1 MLDIINFIFLIVVLI
16 IIVLAIYFI
25 KQQIDLYNAEI
36 LKIKNDIYYLAG
48 EKYQNQQIE
57 EKIKEIKNLDIN
69 DLKCNIKSNQKE
81 ENTDKD
87 EKQNQKTEEIKEM
100 EKQDEK
106 TKETEIKEEVNDNQ
120 EELKTES
127 INESEMNIKKILTDN
142 MTIDPGYEKEIM
154 NNSTNDN
161 NYESFLNFINANLS
175 DDDKNDSVNED
186 HIIDY
191 EPPEEKD
198 NILTSEDHVIDSLS
212 CDISIDFFNN
222 ENIKESGY
230 NKSSEESE
238 NLTNSFDDFSDFAEK
253 ERKKKEEKY
262 KDIINNEDLKQI
274 KMADLREMVKF
285 FNITLDKI
293 IIKYKKEELYNLIK
307 NKIQK

>member
-1 MLDIINFIFLIVVLI
+1 MLNIINFIFLIVVLI

-48 EKYQNQQIE
+48 EKYQNRQIE

-69 DLKCNIKSNQKE
+69 DLKNNIKNKE
-81 ENTDKD
+81 D
-87 EKQNQKTEEIKEM
+87 EKQKPKAEEIKEM
-100 EKQDEK
+100 EEQEKQDKQVE
-106 TKETEIKEEVNDNQ
+106 TKESEINEEVIDNQ
-120 EELKTES
+120 EEIKADS
-127 INESEMNIKKILTDN
+127 FNVSEMNIKKILTDN
-142 MTIDPGYEKEIM
+142 MTIDPDYEKEIM

-161 NYESFLNFINANLS
+161 NDESFLNFINANLT
-175 DDDKNDSVNED
+175 DYKNNDTFDED

-191 EPPEEKD
+191 EEPEDKED
-198 NILTSEDHVIDSLS
+198 ILTSEERVIDSLS
-212 CDISIDFFNN
+212 CDISIDFLNN
-222 ENIKESGY
+222 DKIKDSV
-230 NKSSEESE
+230 NVKSSEEVD
-238 NLTNSFDDFSDFAEK
+238 NLTNSLDDFSEFAEK
-253 ERKKKEEKY
+253 ERKKKEEKF

-285 FNITLDKI
+285 FNIKLDKI